1 MSFLISVN
9 CFLNLTA
16 PLPFDHCA
24 FTFSIRVCLTG
35 VQVQRKIMMVN
46 LVDEDVSPY
55 TRFSIS
61 LSLPYLKEK
70 NKNCFRLLRGKFTR
84 AKCLTTI
91 IIVSSTACQFG

>member
-9 CFLNLTA
+9 YSLNLTA

-24 FTFSIRVCLTG
+24 FTFSIQVCLAG
-35 VQVQRKIMMVN
+35 VQVQRKIMVN

-61 LSLPYLKEK
+61 LSLPHLEGK